1 MLGSQDFWPIPGS
14 FRPIVTSGM
23 DHELDD
29 EGTTWN
35 QRARQAAPER
45 MSPRQAWRAIMRQ
58 MPQDAS
64 WHGDM
69 AIGVK
74 IGYQNFFMA
83 WY

>member
-1 MLGSQDFWPIPGS
+1 
-14 FRPIVTSGM
+14 M

-64 WHGDM
+64 WHGDWWGQNWVPFFLM
-69 AIGVK
+69 ADTVDTRQQKLIRPLR
-74 IGYQNFFMA
+74 A
-83 WY
+83 